1 MTAAPRTAPPARPQV
16 RTGLIRVA
24 VVVAV
29 VLAVAA
35 AQWWYGNRHDYFD
48 LKIYFKAIRW
58 WASGHQLYD
67 YIQPDL
73 IQHSLGFTYPPF
85 AAVLMFWMA
94 WVPLDAVIVLI
105 WVGSAACVLVTTG
118 WLIRPLAVRHGW
130 PFWYATCLAIPL
142 VSTLEPIRE
151 NFAFGQIN
159 MYLALL
165 ILGDLLLVVPR
176 GSRWG
181 GVGVGLAAA
190 IKLTPAIFIG
200 YLLITRRY
208 RAAATAGATSVGATL
223 LAAALAP
230 SESWRYWTRT
240 LRQTDR
246 IGHLYLVQ
254 NQSVMGTLSR
264 LAQPK
269 PASALPW
276 LALIAVIAVF
286 GLWRAAR
293 AGRAGDE
300 LVGVTLTGLVGSLVS
315 PVSWQ
320 HHLYW
325 FVPALV
331 VLLDVVATRGAPHR
345 AWYAAAGVLV
355 WATVTVSIISFFDW
369 HYLPDRL
376 IHTPEGFLVLN
387 WYVLLMLGLLV
398 VLPVR
403 PWQTRP
409 AMPADVPA
417 ERAASPG

>member
-1 MTAAPRTAPPARPQV
+1 MTAAPRTATPARPQV
-16 RTGLIRVA
+16 WTGLRRAA
-24 VVVAV
+24 VVVVV
-29 VLAVAA
+29 VLAVGA

-48 LKIYFKAIRW
+48 LKIYYKAIRW

-67 YIQPDL
+67 YIQPDQ

-85 AAVLMFWMA
+85 AAVLMYWMA
-94 WVPLDAVIVLI
+94 WMPLDAVIVLI
-105 WVGSAACVLVTTG
+105 WVGSAACVLVTTA
-118 WLIRPLAVRHGW
+118 WLIRPLANRHGW
-130 PFWYATCLAIPL
+130 PFWYAMCLAIPL
-142 VSTLEPIRE
+142 ISTLEPIRE

-165 ILGDLLLVVPR
+165 TLGDLLLVVPR

-208 RAAATAGATSVGATL
+208 RAAATAGATAVGATL
-223 LAAALAP
+223 LAAVLAP
-230 SESWRYWTRT
+230 SESWRYWTST
-240 LRQTDR
+240 LWQTDR

-264 LAQPK
+264 LAEPK
-269 PASALPW
+269 PASSLPW
-276 LALIAVIAVF
+276 LALVAVIAAF

-300 LVGVTLTGLVGSLVS
+300 LVGITLTGLVGSLVS

-331 VLLDVVATRGAPHR
+331 VLLDVVATRGAPRR

-355 WATVTVSIISFFDW
+355 WTTVTISVISFFDW
-369 HYLPDRL
+369 HYLPDSRMR
-376 IHTPEGFLVLN
+376 TPEGFLVLN
-387 WYVLLMLGLLV
+387 WYVLLMLMLLV

-403 PWQTRP
+403 AWQPQPPRQTP
-409 AMPADVPA
+409 AVPGSA
-417 ERAASPG
+417 GVAG